1 LASRMA
7 KRLIATKVTCEQLA
21 LINVAYVNVSDFS
34 IEFIKHVEVRTG
46 IGHPFIISL
55 KNHPSVTAG
64 KIAFSMLQ
72 RRWAHISLDQ
82 QVEVVPYSFDSNQY
96 ISLVT
101 FVVDIYHKKNKE
113 SADTYDTDSMAK
125 EALMQFSNTALSINQ
140 QIPFQ
145 FQSNKLL
152 LLTVKSLQAVD
163 FSALK
168 GDESTTKDLSVGLV
182 LSNSAVLF
190 EKEESSSITL
200 TGKCKGKQ
208 AYRPIINP
216 DWDFEKMG
224 IGGLDNEFSSIFR
237 RAFASRVFPPEFIE
251 ELGMKH
257 VRGIL
262 LYGPPGTGKTLMAR
276 QIGKMLNAREPKIVN
291 GPQILD
297 KYVGESEANVRKLF
311 ADAEEEYKRLGI
323 HSGLHI
329 IILDEIDAICKQ
341 RGSMAGSAGVHDT
354 VVNQLLSKIDGV
366 EQLNNILV
374 IGMTNRLDMIDEA
387 LLRPGRLE
395 VQMEISLPDERGRC
409 QILNIHTS
417 KMRQYGK
424 LAEDVD
430 LTELAALTKNFS
442 GAELEGLVRAAQSSA
457 MNRLIKASSKVNI
470 DPDAVEK
477 LLITRADFI
486 YALEN
491 DIKPAYGHSMEEV
504 ERLLSGSI
512 ILFNNSVQEI
522 LNSGSLLVQQARA
535 ADCRGLVSVL
545 LEGPPN
551 TGKTALAAEI
561 AKSSEFPFIKLV
573 TPEDMVGYS
582 ETAKC
587 ALLRK
592 AFDDAYK
599 SPLSVLLIDNLERLI
614 DFGRIGPRYSNL
626 VLQALL
632 VLVKRSP
639 PKNRKLLILAT
650 SSQRAVMEELDI
662 LPAFGNVLHVSPV
675 STGDEVYRS
684 SEDRIALFLSKL
696 EEESAYSIEY
706 ILQMLN
712 KPAVVV
718 VIGSGGREHA
728 LIWKLSQSEH
738 VDRIF
743 ALPGNYGIAS
753 LPKTRCI
760 VEDDSCVEYFCVKN
774 KVDLV
779 VVGPE
784 ASLADGVVDTLTAL
798 GIRCFGPTKAAAQIE
813 SSKAYAKLFMRR
825 FDIPTAEFEIFTDSE
840 KAKSHIKRCEY
851 DAWVVKASS
860 PTASGSGVY
869 VGTSD
874 DEACSAVDDLI
885 NVSQWELSVRLL
897 VWLLIS
903 ERSALSRWK
912 GDCSRK
918 FPSRQRIVRKSTK
931 LAVYYM
937 QLFVNNIFQFLALCF
952 TDGYCVKVMP
962 LVQNYK
968 RLLDNNCGP
977 NTDGMGACCPYLDIT
992 VQHIRFIEECILQKV
1007 VNILREEGKLFKGV
1021 LHADVMIT
1029 EFGIRV
1035 LEFNSTFGDL
1045 EAQVLLPLLETDLL
1059 EILLSCTDQTLSQ
1072 CSIRWK
1078 PGQFSCG
1085 ILLAASGYPVLSNV
1099 QTGYPIEGLEQRC
1112 SDVLVFHSGTKADSS
1127 GLPVTSDGR
1136 VLCMVGVGNTFRFA
1150 RKKAYDAVQCINF
1163 KGVQYRSDIGNG
1175 FLPPNFGLLSDP
1187 ESETSFVD
1195 SECDMEFSFADDLV
1209 KSLVHVCQPIVRP
1222 GSGVLDYSQQGEYG
1236 AAFDLRLSGYR
1247 DPILISGTDG
1257 VGTKLMIAAK
1267 AKQYDTIG
1275 VDLVA
1280 VCVNDILTRNAE
1292 PLFFLDC
1299 IAQTDLREEVLLA
1312 LLQGIAKGCLEAGCS
1327 LIGGKTACMPGLYAR
1342 GEFELAGFAVGA
1354 VERSQIALPAKQRM
1368 ENGDVIIGI
1377 ASNGFHSN
1385 GYSLI
1390 KSVLES
1396 QNIELNDPCPWNPQQ
1411 TVGTINLLLPTKI
1424 YVNTL
1429 LELLRSGRVKG
1440 AAHITGGGLV
1450 DNIPRI
1456 LPSDLIAKID
1466 MSTWPIPDEFLW
1478 LASAGSISASEM
1490 VNVFN
1495 CGIGM
1500 VLIVGRKD
1508 VPYVEAHL
1516 QSRSERFFKIGI
1528 VEKPKTDS
1536 TEKSE
1541 SEQVDHNKVELENLE
1556 VAFQQENKLVP
1567 TLSNANHVNRKR
1579 VAILISGSGSN
1590 MLSLIHSSK
1599 KAASVYEIVLVIS
1612 NVETASGLLKAEE
1625 EDIETSIVSHE
1636 DKSREDFEE
1645 QIQNLL
1651 TSKQVEFV
1659 CLAGFN
1665 RTLSEPLVNNWLG
1678 KMIDIHPSLLPMFR
1692 GPRPHKCA
1700 LQAGV
1705 RISGCTVHF
1714 VEAGNDPGGIIL
1726 QDSVAVHPDDSEQ
1739 SLRDRVKAVENVLYP
1754 KALDHV
1760 VRGDVVRQ
1768 NDGKAHWTKLPI
1780 TDHK

>member
-55 KNHPSVTAG
+55 KNHPSVTPG

-168 GDESTTKDLSVGLV
+168 GDESTTKELSVGLV

-311 ADAEEEYKRLGI
+311 ADAEEEYKR
-323 HSGLHI
+323 
-329 IILDEIDAICKQ
+329 
-341 RGSMAGSAGVHDT
+341 AGSAGVHDT

-395 VQMEISLPDERGRC
+395 VQMEISLPDEKGRC

-650 SSQRAVMEELDI
+650 SSQRAVMEELDM

-675 STGDEVYRS
+675 STGDEVYRVCLQSGSFDNNELTMMQKMLTGKRYFIGIKKLLDLIDMTKQS

-696 EEESAYSIEY
+696 EEESAYSI
-706 ILQMLN
+706 
-712 KPAVVV
+712 V
-718 VIGSGGREHA
+718 
-728 LIWKLSQSEH
+728 
-738 VDRIF
+738 
-743 ALPGNYGIAS
+743 
-753 LPKTRCI
+753 
-760 VEDDSCVEYFCVKN
+760 
-774 KVDLV
+774 
-779 VVGPE
+779 
-784 ASLADGVVDTLTAL
+784 
-798 GIRCFGPTKAAAQIE
+798 
-813 SSKAYAKLFMRR
+813 
-825 FDIPTAEFEIFTDSE
+825 
-840 KAKSHIKRCEY
+840 
-851 DAWVVKASS
+851 
-860 PTASGSGVY
+860 
-869 VGTSD
+869 
-874 DEACSAVDDLI
+874 
-885 NVSQWELSVRLL
+885 
-897 VWLLIS
+897 
-903 ERSALSRWK
+903 
-912 GDCSRK
+912 
-918 FPSRQRIVRKSTK
+918 
-931 LAVYYM
+931 
-937 QLFVNNIFQFLALCF
+937 
-952 TDGYCVKVMP
+952 
-962 LVQNYK
+962 
-968 RLLDNNCGP
+968 
-977 NTDGMGACCPYLDIT
+977 
-992 VQHIRFIEECILQKV
+992 
-1007 VNILREEGKLFKGV
+1007 
-1021 LHADVMIT
+1021 
-1029 EFGIRV
+1029 
-1035 LEFNSTFGDL
+1035 
-1045 EAQVLLPLLETDLL
+1045 
-1059 EILLSCTDQTLSQ
+1059 
-1072 CSIRWK
+1072 
-1078 PGQFSCG
+1078 
-1085 ILLAASGYPVLSNV
+1085 
-1099 QTGYPIEGLEQRC
+1099 
-1112 SDVLVFHSGTKADSS
+1112 
-1127 GLPVTSDGR
+1127 
-1136 VLCMVGVGNTFRFA
+1136 
-1150 RKKAYDAVQCINF
+1150 
-1163 KGVQYRSDIGNG
+1163 
-1175 FLPPNFGLLSDP
+1175 
-1187 ESETSFVD
+1187 
-1195 SECDMEFSFADDLV
+1195 
-1209 KSLVHVCQPIVRP
+1209 
-1222 GSGVLDYSQQGEYG
+1222 
-1236 AAFDLRLSGYR
+1236 
-1247 DPILISGTDG
+1247 
-1257 VGTKLMIAAK
+1257 
-1267 AKQYDTIG
+1267 
-1275 VDLVA
+1275 
-1280 VCVNDILTRNAE
+1280 
-1292 PLFFLDC
+1292 
-1299 IAQTDLREEVLLA
+1299 
-1312 LLQGIAKGCLEAGCS
+1312 
-1327 LIGGKTACMPGLYAR
+1327 
-1342 GEFELAGFAVGA
+1342 
-1354 VERSQIALPAKQRM
+1354 
-1368 ENGDVIIGI
+1368 
-1377 ASNGFHSN
+1377 
-1385 GYSLI
+1385 
-1390 KSVLES
+1390 
-1396 QNIELNDPCPWNPQQ
+1396 
-1411 TVGTINLLLPTKI
+1411 
-1424 YVNTL
+1424 
-1429 LELLRSGRVKG
+1429 
-1440 AAHITGGGLV
+1440 
-1450 DNIPRI
+1450 
-1456 LPSDLIAKID
+1456 
-1466 MSTWPIPDEFLW
+1466 
-1478 LASAGSISASEM
+1478 
-1490 VNVFN
+1490 
-1495 CGIGM
+1495 
-1500 VLIVGRKD
+1500 
-1508 VPYVEAHL
+1508 
-1516 QSRSERFFKIGI
+1516 
-1528 VEKPKTDS
+1528 
-1536 TEKSE
+1536 
-1541 SEQVDHNKVELENLE
+1541 
-1556 VAFQQENKLVP
+1556 
-1567 TLSNANHVNRKR
+1567 
-1579 VAILISGSGSN
+1579 
-1590 MLSLIHSSK
+1590 
-1599 KAASVYEIVLVIS
+1599 
-1612 NVETASGLLKAEE
+1612 
-1625 EDIETSIVSHE
+1625 
-1636 DKSREDFEE
+1636 
-1645 QIQNLL
+1645 
-1651 TSKQVEFV
+1651 
-1659 CLAGFN
+1659 
-1665 RTLSEPLVNNWLG
+1665 
-1678 KMIDIHPSLLPMFR
+1678 
-1692 GPRPHKCA
+1692 
-1700 LQAGV
+1700 
-1705 RISGCTVHF
+1705 
-1714 VEAGNDPGGIIL
+1714 
-1726 QDSVAVHPDDSEQ
+1726 
-1739 SLRDRVKAVENVLYP
+1739 
-1754 KALDHV
+1754 
-1760 VRGDVVRQ
+1760 
-1768 NDGKAHWTKLPI
+1768 
-1780 TDHK
+1780 